1 MTSPVPNGIAT
12 TAHLSESDIRA
23 FGDELDAMRAEVLA
37 SRGERDAAYIRKVI
51 KVQRSLEFAG
61 RASLLVSLFPPA
73 WLAGTAMLS
82 TAKILENME
91 IGHNILHGQWDW
103 MKDPD
108 IQSTTWEWDAVTPSA
123 AWKHTH
129 NDLHHTWTNVVG
141 KDRDVGYTMLRV
153 SPDQKWKPMNLGN
166 PVYNAILAPLFE
178 WGIAIYDLEF
188 DQLRAGK
195 KSKTAFLADL
205 RGVARKAVKQ
215 VVKDYVVTPALAGPS
230 ALPALAG
237 TFTANTV
244 RNLWSHAIIFCG
256 HFPDGAET
264 FTEDQI
270 EGETRADW
278 YVRQLLGSAN
288 MTGSPLFHVMAG
300 NLSHQIEHHLFPD
313 LPSNRYAE
321 LAPKVQELCER
332 YNLPYTTG
340 PLSKQLMSTWGKLFK
355 LALPNSPAVQA
366 ELLKGAQDRQALR
379 LVADHAA

>member
-1 MTSPVPNGIAT
+1 MTGPVSNGIAT

-23 FGDELDAMRAEVLA
+23 FGEELDAMRADVLA
-37 SRGERDAAYIRKVI
+37 SRGEHDAAYIRKVI